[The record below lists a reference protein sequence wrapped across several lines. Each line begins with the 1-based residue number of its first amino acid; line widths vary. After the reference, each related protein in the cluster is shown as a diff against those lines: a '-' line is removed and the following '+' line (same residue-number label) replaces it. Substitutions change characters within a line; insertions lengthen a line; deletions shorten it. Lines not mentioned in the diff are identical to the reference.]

1 MSLDAPSRPR
11 VPGGAPPSLREITAN
26 ARRRK
31 AVSVAMSWVLLATVV
46 AAVIPLVL
54 LLWQVTVQGGPALS
68 WQFFTQIEPLS
79 YRERGGG
86 YLHGVV
92 GTLYMTG
99 IAALISVPL
108 GLAAAVYL
116 TEFGERRYSHVVRFF
131 TDVMTGVP
139 SVFVGLA
146 VYALLVSG
154 SGGLGLGFGTLPG
167 AVALSIIMLPIVVRS
182 SEEMLRLVPA
192 DLKGASYGLGAR
204 HWQTTLRVT
213 LPAAAPGL
221 TTGCILAIAR
231 GAGETAPL
239 ILTALGA
246 RQVITALVGE
256 PQADIGLLMLDGFRQ
271 PFEAGI
277 ERAWA
282 GGFTLI
288 VIVLVLSI
296 VARVIANRSQVGS
309 RA

>member
-1 MSLDAPSRPR
+1 MSTQTRTPA
-11 VPGGAPPSLREITAN
+11 GGTPPSLRVRHPN
-26 ARRRK
+26 ARRRDLIDQ
-31 AVSVAMSWVLLATVV
+31 AMSTLLLGAVI
-46 AAVIPLVL
+46 AAVTPLVL
-54 LLWQVTVQGGPALS
+54 LLWQLIVNGAPALS
-68 WQFFTQIEPLS
+68 LDFFTQIEPLS

-99 IAALISVPL
+99 IATLMSVPL
-108 GLAAAVYL
+108 GIGAAIYL
-116 TEFGERRYSHVVRFF
+116 TEYGHNRYGYVVRFF

-146 VYALLVSG
+146 VYSLLVSR
-154 SGGLGLGFGTLPG
+154 SSGLGLGFSTIAG
-167 AVALSIIMLPIVVRS
+167 ATALSIIMLPIVVRS
-182 SEEMLRLVPA
+182 TEEMLRMVPNDIKNA
-192 DLKGASYGLGAR
+192 AYGMGAR
-204 HWQTTLRVT
+204 RWQTALKVT
-213 LPAAAPGL
+213 VPAAAPGI
-221 TTGCILAIAR
+221 TTGCILAVAR

-246 RQVITALVGE
+246 RRVVTSLFGQ
-256 PQADIGLLMLDGFRQ
+256 PQADVGLLMLDGFRQ

-288 VIVLVLSI
+288 VIVLVMSI
-296 VARVIANRSQVGS
+296 MARLIARRSQI
-309 RA
+309 

>member
-1 MSLDAPSRPR
+1 MIVEVRQSPQGTSDHPSIRQ
-11 VPGGAPPSLREITAN
+11 VTAN
-26 ARRRK
+26 ARRRNV
-31 AVSVAMSWVLLATVV
+31 VSRLMTAVLLGTVL
-46 AAVIPLVL
+46 AAVVPLGL
-54 LLWQVTVQGGPALS
+54 LLWQVAVQGAPALS
-68 WQFFTQIEPLS
+68 WEFFTQIEPLS
-79 YRERGGG
+79 YRDRGGG
-86 YLHGVV
+86 YLHGIV
-92 GTLYMTG
+92 GTMYMTS
-99 IAALISVPL
+99 IATLISVPL

-116 TEFGERRYSHVVRFF
+116 TEFDQKRYSKVVRFF
-131 TDVMTGVP
+131 SDVMTGVP

-154 SGGLGLGFGTLPG
+154 SGGLGLGFGTLAG

-192 DLKGASYGLGAR
+192 DLKSASYALGAR

-213 LPAAAPGL
+213 VPAAAPGL
-221 TTGCILAIAR
+221 TTGCILAVAR

-246 RQVITALVGE
+246 RQVITALVGA

-271 PFEAGI
+271 PFAPGI

-282 GGFTLI
+282 GGLTLI
-288 VIVLVLSI
+288 IIVLALSI
-296 VARVIANRSQVGS
+296 IARVVARRSRIA
-309 RA
+309 AL

>member
-1 MSLDAPSRPR
+1 MSTPTSTSTPTAHHDR
-11 VPGGAPPSLREITAN
+11 PSLLVTSPN
-26 ARRRK
+26 GRRR
-31 AVSVAMSWVLLATVV
+31 ARISQLMTGVLLLTVL
-46 AAVIPLVL
+46 AALVPLAI
-54 LLWQVTVQGGPALS
+54 LLWQVISNGWGPFSWEFLTTV
-68 WQFFTQIEPLS
+68 EPLS
-79 YRERGGG
+79 YRDTGGG
-86 YLHGVV
+86 YLAGIV

-99 IAALISVPL
+99 VAALISIPL

-116 TEFGERRYSHVVRFF
+116 NERPKGRYSSIVRFF

-154 SGGLGLGFGTLPG
+154 SGGLGLGFGTLAG
-167 AVALSIIMLPIVVRS
+167 AASLAIIMLPIVVRS

-192 DLKGASYGLGAR
+192 DLKQAAFGLGAR
-204 HWQTTLRVT
+204 QWQTTFKVT

-221 TTGCILAIAR
+221 TTGVILAVAR

-246 RQVITALVGE
+246 REVVLRLTGA

-271 PFEAGI
+271 PFDGGI
-277 ERAWA
+277 QRAWA

-288 VIVLVLSI
+288 LITLGLS
-296 VARVIANRSQVGS
+296 VIARALARRSQI
-309 RA
+309 